1 ASHSRSAFLRKDQ
14 DIRMWTA
21 AGFGIIAGMSLLLI
35 LPRFLPFSADS
46 HVASLVMGRDRVSA
60 GYAMIE
66 AVDPFTVKKM
76 KWGGQFYDAGGGEI
90 LACLENARQ
99 TRERPEMHRHR
110 AGAGEAAM
118 SEAAIPGR
126 TPTTLDRPHGKGKR

>member
-1 ASHSRSAFLRKDQ
+1 GVLASHSRSAFLRKDQ

-66 AVDPFTVKKM
+66 AVDPFAVKKM

-90 LACLENARQ
+90 LACLEKARQ
-99 TRERPEMHRHR
+99 TGKDQKCTVTVPAPEKER
-110 AGAGEAAM
+110 
-118 SEAAIPGR
+118 
-126 TPTTLDRPHGKGKR
+126 